1 MTQINTRAAHTA
13 AVARMSSLSA
23 AIDTLNGQIANGK
36 RILAPSDDA
45 VASTRAATLRRASV
59 AADATQRG
67 IDAAARRLTATDT
80 ALDGITNIVQRA
92 RDLALQGSN
101 GTLAAADRAIL
112 ASEVGELL
120 EQFTGLA
127 ESRGSDGERLFGGAA
142 ADRPA
147 YAADANGI
155 VRWQGAGRA
164 PALEVGGAVVMSGI
178 EGPDAFG
185 TTDSAAGTKD
195 LFAALTALQVALAE
209 PDKLVREAAMADTLV
224 QMDAQVDRLAT
235 TRAVAGARL
244 ARLDTETDRIAR
256 SGLATK
262 TDLVRLESLDMP
274 AAIAELQHLVT
285 VLKATQGS
293 FVITTNLSLWDQLR

>member
-23 AIDTLNGQIANGK
+23 AIDTLNGQIATGK

-45 VASTRAATLRRASV
+45 VASTRAATLRRAAV

-101 GTLAAADRAIL
+101 GTLAAADRTIL

-164 PALEVGGAVVMSGI
+164 PVLEVGGAVVMSGI

-185 TTDSAAGTKD
+185 TTDAAAGTKD
-195 LFAALTALQVALAE
+195 LFAALTALQVALTE

>member
-13 AVARMSSLSA
+13 AVARMSGLSA
-23 AIDTLNGQIANGK
+23 AIDTLGGQIANGK

-45 VASTRAATLRRASV
+45 VAFTRAATLRRAAV
-59 AADATQRG
+59 AAEATQRS

-80 ALDGITNIVQRA
+80 ALGGITNIVQRA
-92 RDLALQGSN
+92 RELALQGSN
-101 GTLAAADRAIL
+101 GTLAPADRAVL
-112 ASEVGELL
+112 ATEVGELL
-120 EQFTGLA
+120 EQFAGLA

-142 ADRPA
+142 ADRPT

-155 VRWQGAGRA
+155 ITWQGAGRA
-164 PALEVGGAVVMSGI
+164 PALEVGGAVVQSGI

-185 TTDSAAGTKD
+185 TTDPTAGTKD
-195 LFAALTALQVALAE
+195 LFAALTALQVALNE
-209 PDKLVREAAMADTLV
+209 PDKTLRQVAMADMLAQT
-224 QMDAQVDRLAT
+224 DAHIDRLAT
-235 TRAVAGARL
+235 TRAIAGARL

-256 SGLATK
+256 NDLAAE
-262 TDLVRLESLDMP
+262 TDLTKLESLDMP
-274 AAIAELQHLVT
+274 TAIARLQHLVT